1 VTGGSVTSRGATI
14 ETGHKMHIATEALCS
29 SVRSCRWSV
38 ERRVSIAVLRESG
51 KLWWMLAVVGWWPW

>member
-1 VTGGSVTSRGATI
+1 M
-14 ETGHKMHIATEALCS
+14 GHKMHIATEALCS